1 MNGHAS
7 WRGDLATRMA
17 DRSPALVEELV
28 DILGRRLRAIRVLD
42 LDAQSVRAS
51 LGDNV
56 AALMQVIDGPS
67 DRGAT
72 SPPLRAQT
80 LVRRLA
86 QHGVALYDIL
96 DGYYLSEKHWVQ
108 ACTDEIFTMDM
119 PLDAA
124 RSAALE
130 IWNDSHD
137 YVEQVCRLL
146 AWEHETERSRIRH
159 GGDSQRARAVAA
171 LLGAAPDRFA
181 EAESVLG
188 YPLRNR
194 QLAAVL
200 WSVGGEGLDEAA
212 QLTHQFDRAVTLLS
226 AATNA
231 FGAPLVIFR
240 DDMTRWVWLPIPHA
254 PISDLT
260 DLEHAIARDCPLVRV
275 AVGSPGDNHA
285 GFTESHR
292 QARIAHEIGLVATP
306 SHTLIPYQTVSS
318 LMFLVNDLPRAA
330 VWVRETLGTLAVDS
344 PRARALR
351 DTLATYMRH
360 NHSISAAATELSCH
374 RNTVHYRVGVA
385 ETALGYRV
393 TDRPH
398 DLAIALLAC
407 TWLGDAVLQPT
418 TAAEARVTPARAA
431 TQLSPRR

>member
-1 MNGHAS
+1 MNEHVQ
-7 WRGDLATRMA
+7 WRSDLATRMA

-28 DILGRRLRAIRVLD
+28 DVLGRRLRAIRVLD
-42 LDAQSVRAS
+42 VDAQSLRAS
-51 LGDNV
+51 VGDNIAV
-56 AALMQVIDGPS
+56 LTHLIDGPS
-67 DRGAT
+67 DRGAV
-72 SPPLRAQT
+72 PPPVRAQT

-86 QHGVALYDIL
+86 QHGMPLYDIL
-96 DGYYLSEKHWVQ
+96 DAYYFSEKQWVQ
-108 ACTDEIFTMDM
+108 ACMDEIFALSI

-124 RSAALE
+124 RSAAVE

-146 AWEHETERSRIRH
+146 AWEHETERGRIRH
-159 GGDSQRARAVAA
+159 GGDSQRARAVAT
-171 LLGAAPDRFA
+171 LLDGAPDKFPEA
-181 EAESVLG
+181 EAVLG

-200 WSVGGEGLDEAA
+200 WSVGGDGLDEAA

-226 AATNA
+226 ASMNSL
-231 FGAPLVIFR
+231 GAPLVIFR
-240 DDMTRWVWLPIPHA
+240 DDMTRWVWLPIPRA
-254 PISDLT
+254 QIMDLT
-260 DLEHAIARDCPLVRV
+260 DLEHAMARDCPLVRV
-275 AVGSPGDNHA
+275 AVGSPGDEHA

-292 QARIAHEIGLVATP
+292 QARIAHEIGLMATP

-318 LMFLVNDLPRAA
+318 LMFLVNDLVRAKI
-330 VWVRETLGTLAVDS
+330 WVRETLGVLAVDS
-344 PRARALR
+344 PRARELR
-351 DTLATYMRH
+351 DTLAAYMRH
-360 NHSISAAATELSCH
+360 NRSISAAATELSCH

-407 TWLGDAVLQPT
+407 TWLGDAVLQP
-418 TAAEARVTPARAA
+418 
-431 TQLSPRR
+431 SNHD